1 MESKVADG
9 MQKPCSRS
17 CVSLDQV
24 WYTEFAQGDG
34 RWHMGA
40 VSDGWEKQLPL
51 AVLPGEEELKSLAE
65 NGIFLAKDQDRT
77 PPLCVMCCG
86 QGSIWPGMGRELYD
100 YFPEARAAMDRLA
113 ACTNWDVLALMD
125 EPDVE
130 TIGLTQWAQP
140 YLFLVEYAQWSVF
153 LARGLNPACICG
165 HSLGELIALCLAG
178 VYSPETCWYILETRS
193 RHVSELEAR
202 SRRETGMMG
211 VYAGLD
217 VIKNLQQQWPDIYI
231 SNYNTPEQFIVS
243 GPRETLQEARKYLR
257 KQRIP
262 AVILNIA
269 MAFHHPSMRVLRDMD
284 QRRLNMLDMHPSER
298 PLVSCVTGQDY
309 PRTQEGICSA
319 IMDLDEQTVNWLP
332 CVKGII
338 EQRGIRHFLELGPQD
353 TLCGLVS
360 AISPDAFCQAA
371 SLRGRER
378 DSMRLALAR
387 LYSQGLLSH
396 KCIVQAAQDWQPM
409 PEAEPRPPLQ
419 ETEADRAAE
428 DKTEN
433 VGIPA
438 IRELLAKACGM
449 PAESLHGS
457 MNLRFDLNMRSSY
470 FPSLIDEAQKAL
482 GVEVAFEDLLNVST
496 IADLE
501 KVFSGNAVQEESS
514 VSHTALGSMVQRPFL
529 ARCLSGGEEGSFA
542 EIAEDPS
549 RPLLSFSAVVVHGD
563 DDRLCACL
571 VRSLASLRLPFI
583 ADENLPATKAEIE
596 RMGSSVPEST
606 VCSGSDEAPAL
617 VLWQGAFDEKKS
629 EAVQKLLSQENSPLV
644 VLFDRAEPES
654 EPESG
659 ARAAVRQL
667 VAEKKD
673 YVLDIVLHSSLADGT
688 TALQCGD
695 LLLRELRSGR
705 RGTVHWLPDDKACLL
720 EHPLQDNADISAMVF
735 PERKNVP
742 GRHSQGTLWGAQFSP
757 EAYPSLSGLP
767 KDAEGW
773 MPLPLSMVLEAQ
785 CEASLLASP
794 GLCCIGMS
802 DIRIQA
808 SGELRKGLVREVQL
822 TTDIRPWLK
831 NDGGMNQL
839 CRVQAG
845 LRDMNRHGRTT
856 YHYTPLGESCVVLA
870 GHQRQV
876 DKLWQEPC
884 MQDGESID
892 VAGFYQAAGTGQER
906 RFLSSASLC
915 QGHMLEASLADE
927 TFLALSN
934 ISAYNKKICSDSQEG
949 FLGSVRQYN
958 CALEAILQ
966 AVDLARSIDA
976 PSTLCEAVPGLI
988 GFVRF
993 GLPCDGPF
1001 TLSLKRSWDQ
1011 DRVLRYDAQ
1020 VTNAGGQC
1028 LLAVMHIEYNAL
1040 A

>member
-9 MQKPCSRS
+9 TQKPCLRS

-24 WYTEFAQGDG
+24 WYTEFIQADG
-34 RWHMGA
+34 LWHMGA
-40 VSDGWEKQLPL
+40 VSNGWEKQLPL
-51 AVLPGEEELKSLAE
+51 TVLPGDEELKDLVE
-65 NGIFLAKDQDRT
+65 NGIFLERAQEKKQ
-77 PPLCVMCCG
+77 PLCVMCCG

-100 YFPEARAAMDRLA
+100 YFPEARSAMDRLA

-153 LARGLNPACICG
+153 LARGLNPSCICG

-284 QRRLNMLDMHPSER
+284 QRRLNMLDMFPSER
-298 PLVSCVTGQDY
+298 PLVSCVTGTDY
-309 PRTQEGICSA
+309 PRTKEGICSA
-319 IMDLDEQTVNWLP
+319 IMDLDEQTVNWMP
-332 CVKGII
+332 CVQGLI

-360 AISPDAFCQAA
+360 AISPDVSCQAA
-371 SLRGRER
+371 SMRGKER

-387 LYSQGLLSH
+387 LYSQGLLDH
-396 KCIVQAAQDWQPM
+396 KRIVQAAQDWQPM
-409 PEAEPRPPLQ
+409 PEAAPRPPLQ
-419 ETEADRAAE
+419 DTEAGRAAE

-433 VGIPA
+433 VGIPE

-449 PAESLHGS
+449 PAENLHGS
-457 MNLRFDLNMRSSY
+457 MNLRFDLNLRSSY

-482 GVEVAFEDLLNVST
+482 GIEVAFEDLLNVST
-496 IADLE
+496 VADLE
-501 KVFSGNAVQEESS
+501 RVFRGGAAQEESS
-514 VSHTALGSMVQRPFL
+514 ASRVALGSMVQRPFL
-529 ARCLSGGEEGSFA
+529 ARCLPGREEGRYV
-542 EIAEDPS
+542 EIAQDPS
-549 RPLLSFSAVVVHGD
+549 RPFLSFSAVVVHGD
-563 DDRLCACL
+563 NDRLCASL
-571 VRSLASLRLPFI
+571 VRSLASLRLPFMT
-583 ADENLPATKAEIE
+583 DEHLSLTRAEIGH
-596 RMGSSVPEST
+596 MGATLSEN
-606 VCSGSDEAPAL
+606 GSCPDAASDAAPFL
-617 VLWQGAFDEKKS
+617 VLWQGAVGSDKAGKIRD
-629 EAVQKLLSQENSPLV
+629 LLSLENTPLV
-644 VLFDRAEPES
+644 VLLDRYRPEGEPDEAVS
-654 EPESG
+654 ELL
-659 ARAAVRQL
+659 AAN
-667 VAEKKD
+667 KD
-673 YVLDIVLHSSLADGT
+673 LILNIVLHQPLPDDST

-705 RGTVHWLPDDKACLL
+705 RGTVHWLSDSQADLL
-720 EHPLQDNADISAMVF
+720 EHPLKDNAGISAMVF
-735 PERKNVP
+735 PERKNMP
-742 GRHSQGTLWGAQFSP
+742 ERRSQGTLWGTQVSP
-757 EAYPSLSGLP
+757 EAYPSLLDLP
-767 KDAEGW
+767 ADAEGW
-773 MPLPLSMVLEAQ
+773 MKMPLSVVFESQ

-794 GLCCIGMS
+794 GLFCIGMS
-802 DIRIQA
+802 DIRIQNT
-808 SGELRKGLVREVQL
+808 GGIRKGLVRELQQ
-822 TTDIRPWLK
+822 TTDIRPWIK
-831 NDGGMNQL
+831 NDGGMNRL
-839 CRVQAG
+839 CRVQTG
-845 LRDMNRHGRTT
+845 LRDMNRIGRTT
-856 YHYTPLGESCVVLA
+856 DHYTSLGESCVVLA
-870 GHQRQV
+870 GYQRQV
-876 DKLWQEPC
+876 EKLWQEPDI
-884 MQDGESID
+884 QSGESID
-892 VAGFYQAAGTGQER
+892 VAAFYEKAGTGAGR
-906 RFLSSASLC
+906 RFLSAAAIC
-915 QGHMLEASLADE
+915 PDHMLVASLADE
-927 TFLALSN
+927 TFLALSD
-934 ISAYNKKICSDSQEG
+934 ISAYNKKICTDSGEG
-949 FLGSVRQYN
+949 FLGTVRQHN

-966 AVDLARSIDA
+966 AVDLARSADV
-976 PSTLCEAVPGLI
+976 PGTVCEAVPGLI

-993 GLPCDGPF
+993 GQACEGPF
-1001 TLSLKRSWDQ
+1001 ILSLKRSWDQ

-1020 VTNAGGQC
+1020 VSNAAGQC

>member
-1 MESKVADG
+1 MESKVTNG
-9 MQKPCSRS
+9 TQKPCSRS

-24 WYTEFAQGDG
+24 WYTEFEQADS

-51 AVLPGEEELKSLAE
+51 TVLPGEEELKSLAE
-65 NGIFLAKDQDRT
+65 NGIFLAKDQVKT

-153 LARGLNPACICG
+153 LARGLNPSCICG

-217 VIKNLQQQWPDIYI
+217 VIRNLQQQWPDIYI

-243 GPRETLQEARKYLR
+243 GSRDTLQEARKYLR

-284 QRRLNMLDMHPSER
+284 QRRLNMLDMYPSER

-332 CVKGII
+332 CVNGII

-360 AISPDAFCQAA
+360 AISPDVFCQAA

-387 LYSQGLLSH
+387 LYSQGLLNH
-396 KCIVQAAQDWQPM
+396 KCIVQVAQDWQPM
-409 PEAEPRPPLQ
+409 PEVQPRPPLQ

-438 IRELLAKACGM
+438 VRELLAKACGM

-457 MNLRFDLNMRSSY
+457 MNLRFDLNLRSSY
-470 FPSLIDEAQKAL
+470 FPSLIDEAQKAI
-482 GVEVAFEDLLNVST
+482 GVEVAFEDLINVST

-501 KVFSGNAVQEESS
+501 KVFSGGALQEESS
-514 VSHTALGSMVQRPFL
+514 GSHTALGTMVQRPFL
-529 ARCLSGGEEGSFA
+529 ARCLPGREEGSYT
-542 EIAEDPS
+542 ELAEDPS
-549 RPLLSFSAVVVHGD
+549 RPFLSFSSVIVHGD
-563 DDRLCACL
+563 DDELCARL
-571 VRSLASLRLPFI
+571 VSSLASLRLPFI
-583 ADENLPATKAEIE
+583 VDENLAVTKAEIK
-596 RMGSSVPEST
+596 RMGSAVLENTPCTGEDDVPWL
-606 VCSGSDEAPAL
+606 A
-617 VLWQGAFDEKKS
+617 LWQGVPDEKKI
-629 EAVQKLLSQENSPLV
+629 EGIQNLLSQEPSSLV
-644 VLFDRAEPES
+644 VLFDSSES
-654 EPESG
+654 EPDV
-659 ARAAVRQL
+659 AVRQL
-667 VAEKKD
+667 LAEKID
-673 YVLDIVLHSSLADGT
+673 HILNIVLHSSLADGT

-695 LLLRELRSGR
+695 LLLREIRSGL
-705 RGTVHWLPDDKACLL
+705 RGTVHWVPDEQACLL
-720 EHPLQDNADISAMVF
+720 EHPLHDNADISALVF

-742 GRHSQGTLWGAQFSP
+742 ARRSQSTLWGAQFSP
-757 EAYPSLSGLP
+757 EAYPSLANLP
-767 KDAEGW
+767 KDADGW

-785 CEASLLASP
+785 CEASLLAFP

-808 SGELRKGLVREVQL
+808 TGGLRKGLVREVQL

-831 NDGGMNQL
+831 NDGGMNRF

-845 LRDMNRHGRTT
+845 LRDMNRQGRTT
-856 YHYTPLGESCVVLA
+856 YHYGPICESCVVLA

-884 MQDGESID
+884 MQDGKSID
-892 VAGFYQAAGTGQER
+892 VTGFYQAAGIGCGR

-915 QGHMLEASLADE
+915 QEHMLAASLADE

-949 FLGSVRQYN
+949 LLGSVRMYN

-966 AVDLARSIDA
+966 AVDLAKSIDS

-993 GLPCDGPF
+993 GEPCAGPF
-1001 TLSLKRSWDQ
+1001 ALSLKRSWDQ

>member
-1 MESKVADG
+1 
-9 MQKPCSRS
+9 
-17 CVSLDQV
+17 
-24 WYTEFAQGDG
+24 
-34 RWHMGA
+34 
-40 VSDGWEKQLPL
+40 
-51 AVLPGEEELKSLAE
+51 
-65 NGIFLAKDQDRT
+65 
-77 PPLCVMCCG
+77 
-86 QGSIWPGMGRELYD
+86 
-100 YFPEARAAMDRLA
+100 
-113 ACTNWDVLALMD
+113 
-125 EPDVE
+125 
-130 TIGLTQWAQP
+130 
-140 YLFLVEYAQWSVF
+140 
-153 LARGLNPACICG
+153 
-165 HSLGELIALCLAG
+165 
-178 VYSPETCWYILETRS
+178 
-193 RHVSELEAR
+193 
-202 SRRETGMMG
+202 MMG

-269 MAFHHPSMRVLRDMD
+269 MAFHHPNMRVLRDMD

-338 EQRGIRHFLELGPQD
+338 EQRGIRHFMELGPQD
-353 TLCGLVS
+353 TLCGMVS
-360 AISPDAFCQAA
+360 AISPDVFCQSA

-396 KCIVQAAQDWQPM
+396 QCIVQVAQDWQPM
-409 PEAEPRPPLQ
+409 PEAQPRPPLQ

-433 VGIPA
+433 IGIPA

-457 MNLRFDLNMRSSY
+457 MNLRFDLNLRSSY

-501 KVFSGNAVQEESS
+501 KVFSGGAVQEESS
-514 VSHTALGSMVQRPFL
+514 ASHTALGTMVQRPFL
-529 ARCLSGGEEGSFA
+529 ARCLPGRDEGSYA
-542 EIAEDPS
+542 ELAEDPS
-549 RPLLSFSAVVVHGD
+549 RPSLSFSSVIVHGD
-563 DDRLCACL
+563 DDTVCARL
-571 VRSLASLRLPFI
+571 VSSLASLRLSFI
-583 ADENLPATKAEIE
+583 VDDNLAVTKAEIK
-596 RMGSSVPEST
+596 RMGSAVLENVPCT
-606 VCSGSDEAPAL
+606 EADDAPVL
-617 VLWQGAFDEKKS
+617 VLWQGVPDGKMAQGIQE
-629 EAVQKLLSQENSPLV
+629 LLSKGSNCLV
-644 VLFDRAEPES
+644 VLFDSSES
-654 EPESG
+654 EPDEYI
-659 ARAAVRQL
+659 RQVL
-667 VAEKKD
+667 AEKND
-673 YVLDIVLHSSLADGT
+673 HILNIVLHSALADGT
-688 TALQCGD
+688 TSLQCGD
-695 LLLRELRSGR
+695 LLLRELRSGV
-705 RGTVHWLPDDKACLL
+705 RGTVHWVPDEQASLL

-742 GRHSQGTLWGAQFSP
+742 ERRSQGSLWGAQFSP
-757 EAYPSLSGLP
+757 EEYPSLADLP
-767 KDAEGW
+767 KDADGW

-794 GLCCIGMS
+794 GLYCIGMS

-808 SGELRKGLVREVQL
+808 TGGLHKGLVREVQL

-831 NDGGMNQL
+831 NDGGMNRF
-839 CRVQAG
+839 CRVQTS
-845 LRDMNRHGRTT
+845 LRDMNRKGRTT
-856 YHYTPLGESCVVLA
+856 YHYGPLCESSVVLA
-870 GHQRQV
+870 GNQRQV

-884 MQDGESID
+884 IDDGESID
-892 VAGFYQAAGTGQER
+892 VAGFYQTAGIGHGR

-915 QGHMLEASLADE
+915 QGHVLAAALADE
-927 TFLALSN
+927 TFLALSH

-976 PSTLCEAVPGLI
+976 PSTTCEAVPGLI

-993 GLPCDGPF
+993 GDACEGPF
-1001 TLSLKRSWDQ
+1001 ALSLKRSWDQ

-1020 VTNAGGQC
+1020 VTNADGQC